1 MIKKVLFILFVLNCV
16 FLQAQNIEPL
26 IANDSLAQT
35 KWVDTLMSKMTID
48 DKIGQLFMVQAYSNK
63 DQKHSDFIENLIEE
77 YHIGGLI
84 FMQGTPE
91 KQARLNNKYQSISQ
105 IPLLIGFDGEW
116 GLDMRLK
123 NTYRFPWNMTLG
135 AIRNNKLI
143 EDFGSQVGKHCK
155 RLGIHINFA
164 PVVDINTNPENPI
177 IGNRSFGENRENVT
191 EKALAFIK
199 GMQSQHVL
207 ANAKHFPGH
216 GDTATDSHKT
226 LPVLDFNLD
235 RLDSIELYPYKKLA
249 KSNLASVMVAHLSVK
264 ALEPSDELPTSLSY
278 KVVTGL
284 LKEQLN
290 FKGLILTDALNMKG
304 AANYATPGDVDL
316 AAFLAGN
323 DILLIP
329 EDVPAA
335 ILKIKN
341 ALNEKVISKER
352 LDHSVRKILKAKYW
366 AGLNE
371 FKLIEVDHLEED
383 INSISDELL
392 HRKLVEN
399 SISLLKNKSLVFPIQ
414 NLDKKKIA
422 YVKLGDAENVDF
434 VNMLKNYTDIDVVSD
449 KNLDK
454 LIQKLRPYNL
464 VIIGYHKSN
473 KNPWKDYKFKDKEL
487 VWLQEIARVKKVI
500 VNVFTSPYAL
510 LQLKT
515 FENIEGLL
523 LSYQNSKLAQEISA
537 QMIFGAMETK
547 GKLPVSIKKVFSEGH
562 GLMSTSLKRL
572 AYSIPEDVGL
582 SSEKLTR
589 IDSLA
594 NVALEEKMTPGMQIL
609 VARKGKVVYRK
620 NFGFH
625 TDEEKLKVRNS
636 DVYDLASITK
646 ILASLPLIME
656 LEERGTLNLDSTLG
670 SLIPKLKN
678 TNKDTL
684 TVKEVLSHYGR
695 LKAWIPFYLHTL
707 DSTTQKPSNEFYSV
721 KKSKKFSVKVADNLF
736 LKNGYKSVMLDS
748 IISADQRKR
757 VGYKYSDLPFYIF
770 KNYLEGFYNE
780 DLNKLTQKH
789 FYKSLGANKT
799 SYLPLNRFLKSTI
812 IPTEKDDYYRNQL
825 VQGYVHDMGA
835 AMQGGIGGHA
845 GLFANSNDVAKI
857 MQMYLQKGYY
867 GGKRYFQPETIDK
880 FNYRYYENDSV
891 RKGVGFDKPQI
902 RKIEQ
907 ATCDCVS
914 DRSFGHS
921 GFTGT
926 YTWADP
932 ETDIVYVFLSN
943 RVYPTM
949 DNKGLIRNNIRT
961 DIQRFIQEAILEE

>member
-1 MIKKVLFILFVLNCV
+1 MIKKVIFILLVLNCV
-16 FLQAQNIEPL
+16 FLKAQNNEPL
-26 IANDSLAQT
+26 ITNDSIAQT
-35 KWVDTLMSKMTID
+35 KWVDTLMSNMTID

-63 DQKHSDFIENLIEE
+63 DEKHSNFIERLIEKH
-77 YHIGGLI
+77 HIGGLI

-91 KQARLNNKYQSISQ
+91 KQAQLNNKYQSISK

-143 EDFGSQVGKHCK
+143 EDFGTQVGKHCK

-164 PVVDINTNPENPI
+164 PVVDINTNPLNPI

-191 EKALAFIK
+191 NKALSFIK
-199 GMQSQHVL
+199 GMQGQHVL

-226 LPVLDFNLD
+226 LPVLDFNFE

-249 KSNLASVMVAHLSVK
+249 KSNLASVMVAHLNVK
-264 ALEPSDELPTSLSY
+264 ALEPSDEMPTSLSY

-316 AAFLAGN
+316 AALLAGN

-335 ILKIKN
+335 VVKIKN
-341 ALNEKVISKER
+341 ALNEKIISEER

-371 FKLIEVDHLEED
+371 FKLIETEHLTED

-399 SISLLKNKSLVFPIQ
+399 SISLLKNRSLVFPVQ

-422 YVKLGDAENVDF
+422 YVKLGDAENNDF
-434 VNMLKNYTDIDVVSD
+434 VNMLKNYTNIDVVSD

-473 KNPWKDYKFKDKEL
+473 KNPWKDYRFKDKEL

-500 VNVFTSPYAL
+500 LNVFTSPYSL

-582 SSEKLTR
+582 SSEKLKR

-594 NVALEEKMTPGMQIL
+594 TYAINEKMAPGMQIL
-609 VARKGKVVYRK
+609 VARKGKIVYRK
-620 NFGFH
+620 NYGYH
-625 TDEEKLKVRNS
+625 TGEEKLKVRNT

-656 LEERGTLNLDSTLG
+656 LEEKGTLNLNSTLG
-670 SLIPKLKN
+670 NLIPKLKN

-707 DSTTQKPSNEFYSV
+707 DSITQEPSIEFYSN
-721 KKSKKFSVKVADNLF
+721 KKSKKFNIKVADKLY
-736 LKNGYKSVMLDS
+736 LKSGYKSVMLDS

-757 VGYKYSDLPFYIF
+757 VGYKYSDLPYYIF
-770 KNYLEGFYNE
+770 KNYLEGFYND

-799 SYLPLNRFLKSTI
+799 SYLPLSKFLKSSI

-845 GLFANSNDVAKI
+845 GLFSNSNDVAKI

-867 GGKRYFQPETIDK
+867 GGKRYFQPETIEK
-880 FNYRYYENDSV
+880 FNHRYYANDSV

-949 DNKGLIRNNIRT
+949 DNKGLIRKNIRT
-961 DIQRFIQEAILEE
+961 DIQRFIQEAIIEE